1 MRVIILGSG
10 GFIASSVEKKLK
22 KKKIN
27 VVSFSRNKLD
37 LTKSNSHKKLKKI
50 IKKNDYVFFASAKA
64 PVKNINMLIYNLQML
79 KSVSDGIDPL
89 KIKKFIYLS
98 SDAVYADTKK
108 KITEN
113 SIISSDNLH
122 GQMHR
127 TREIYFEEIFKNKIC
142 IIRPTLVFG
151 PEDPHNGYGPNKFI
165 RDAKNNNFINLFGKG
180 EERRD
185 HIFIDDLSY
194 LISEIITKN
203 FFGKINLAT
212 GKINSFYKIAKC
224 VLSVKREN
232 NKIIYLK
239 RQGPMPHLGM
249 RSFDIKKLKNMFPNY
264 KFVSINKII
273 KDVLEKY

>member
-127 TREIYFEEIFKNKIC
+127 TREIYFEE
-142 IIRPTLVFG
+142 
-151 PEDPHNGYGPNKFI
+151 
-165 RDAKNNNFINLFGKG
+165 
-180 EERRD
+180 
-185 HIFIDDLSY
+185 
-194 LISEIITKN
+194 
-203 FFGKINLAT
+203 
-212 GKINSFYKIAKC
+212 
-224 VLSVKREN
+224 
-232 NKIIYLK
+232 
-239 RQGPMPHLGM
+239 
-249 RSFDIKKLKNMFPNY
+249 LKNRYTYDKRTSRSCALCFSQLSSQEQHLIHDQWFEHHRLARN
-264 KFVSINKII
+264 
-273 KDVLEKY
+273 